1 MSILNR
7 SNTLTVEILKL
18 SNSATVPSSAHLSDV
33 GLDLYSDEDV
43 FIKTGDTAIV
53 KTGVALGLPF
63 GFYGKIED
71 RSSMAS
77 MGLRTGGGVVD
88 AGYNGEIKVIIHNLN
103 NTNDSTYRG
112 QGYQI
117 KKGQRIAQ
125 LVVQPVIPVRLTE
138 VENLQSSERG
148 TNGFGSSG
156 R

>member
-1 MSILNR
+1 MA
-7 SNTLTVEILKL
+7 VEVLRL
-18 SNSATVPSSAHLSDV
+18 SDSATLPSSAHLADV
-33 GLDLYSDEDV
+33 GLDLYSDEEV

-53 KTGVALGLPF
+53 KTGVALGLPL

-71 RSSMAS
+71 RSSLAS

-88 AGYNGEIKVIIHNLN
+88 AGYNGEIKIIIHNLN

-125 LVVQPVIPVRLTE
+125 LVVQPVIPVRLME
-138 VENLQSSERG
+138 VESLQSSERG

>member
-7 SNTLTVEILKL
+7 SNILTVEILKL
-18 SNSATVPSSAHLSDV
+18 SNSATLPSSAHFADV

-43 FIKTGDTAIV
+43 FIKTGNTAIV
-53 KTGVALGLPF
+53 KTGVALGLPL

-77 MGLRTGGGVVD
+77 VGLRTGGGVVD
-88 AGYNGEIKVIIHNLN
+88 AGYSGEIKVIIHNLN
-103 NTNDSTYRG
+103 NTNDSTYQG

-138 VENLQSSERG
+138 VETLQSSERG